1 MRASLRRFGLAE
13 DTDSA
18 LISLLNGE
26 SSFDHM
32 LVEGLT
38 EYAMFVVTPAGL
50 VFRWNRG
57 SERLFGYAGSEVIGA
72 HFKVL
77 FTPEDVAAGEPDR
90 ELADALSGPKKGN
103 DRWHVRK
110 DGSRFWGINT
120 AQPLYD
126 DHGTLL
132 GFTKSVHDRTELYSA
147 YEALR
152 ESEQE
157 LRALVAK
164 TQHASLHDDLTN
176 LANKPLFKEYVARAI
191 ARSERRPKSTFAV
204 LFLDLDKFKT
214 VNDSIGHVLADQLLR
229 QVARRLERVIR
240 AEDVLARF
248 GGDEFAILLEDIDGV
263 PDAILT
269 AERILQGFMPPF
281 ALEGLEVV
289 TSACIGL
296 AVVSSHGP
304 QSASVDH
311 ILEDADLAMYDAKTQ
326 GRARYAVFHDAMR
339 TRAKA
344 VAEMDKDLRGA
355 LERQEFRIYYRPV
368 VDVRTRRISG
378 FEALAQWQHPQRGL
392 LRPAEFRSKAEE
404 AGIIVDM
411 EKWVLSEAARQLDA
425 WHREFDG
432 IDWLTMSLTLSAK
445 GFERPGLA
453 GELREILV
461 KTALPTQSIAF
472 EITEALTME
481 TSDRILAVLRD
492 IRGLGVEIHLGE
504 FGTGRSSFIYLS
516 RLPINALVVDH
527 SFVSG
532 LANDQKDVAVI
543 RAMIELARGLGA
555 RCIAKGVRTE
565 DQLAVLAELG
575 CGEAQGALFSEPVGA
590 DRARAL
596 LARSQGLAETRAS
609 GVAEGGAAER
619 PGDVS

>member
-26 SSFDHM
+26 SSFDHMLAHM

-57 SERLFGYAGSEVIGA
+57 SERLFGYAGSEVIGS

-304 QSASVDH
+304 QSANVDH

-368 VDVRTRRISG
+368 VDVRTRRING

-492 IRGLGVEIHLGE
+492 IRGLGVEIHLGV
-504 FGTGRSSFIYLS
+504 RH
-516 RLPINALVVDH
+516 RALVVYLPEPAADQRTRRRPLVRERLGERPEGRGGH
-527 SFVSG
+527 SS
-532 LANDQKDVAVI
+532 DDRT
-543 RAMIELARGLGA
+543 RAGSWSEMHRQGGPDGGPACRPRRARLRRSAGSAFFRAGGGGPCSRSPSSFAGA
-555 RCIAKGVRTE
+555 R
-565 DQLAVLAELG
+565 
-575 CGEAQGALFSEPVGA
+575 
-590 DRARAL
+590 
-596 LARSQGLAETRAS
+596 
-609 GVAEGGAAER
+609 
-619 PGDVS
+619 